1 MRFYLR
7 FALLTFSLW
16 GVLIFPFN
24 ASPLKHALVEAVV
37 ANGDIAKF
45 YENTVYSIPVL
56 NNDFGLAS
64 GVKSLKVTKTPK
76 NGTVK
81 VMPDRTIQFTPVRNF
96 IGYDEFEYEVC
107 ANDGGCSIG
116 SVFVEV
122 VDFDYK
128 PVLTNDTFSVT
139 TANSKKLELDILK
152 NDYGI
157 YDEPVRVTIA
167 SDLTNGTLRVNSNN
181 TVTAIF
187 NSRYEGSD
195 SALYRVCD
203 ANDDCDTA
211 MVFFNVTYQSGGSMF
226 IPTGISPNGD
236 GLNDEFYIP
245 DLKGYANLQIQ
256 VFTQWGNLVYENNQY
271 QNNWNGYANK
281 GSHSGNVLPAGVYYY
296 LLKAVGSDL
305 DLAGYLFINR

>member
-1 MRFYLR
+1 MRLYLL
-7 FALLTFSLW
+7 F
-16 GVLIFPFN
+16 VLFLFPIN
-24 ASPLKHALVEAVV
+24 GTLVYSISASPSHVALIETVV

-56 NNDFGLAS
+56 NNDFGLSS
-64 GVKSLKVTKTPK
+64 GVKNLTITKTPK

-96 IGYDEFEYEVC
+96 SGSDSFEYQVC
-107 ANDGGCSIG
+107 SNEG
-116 SVFVEV
+116 SCAKASVSVEIM
-122 VDFDYK
+122 DFDYK

>member
-1 MRFYLR
+1 MRFFLVI
-7 FALLTFSLW
+7 ALLTFPYR
-16 GVLIFPFN
+16 GIAFPLIN
-24 ASPLKHALVEAVV
+24 ATHVEYALMENVM

-45 YENTVYSIPVL
+45 YENTIYSIPVL

-64 GVKSLKVTKTPK
+64 GVKSLKVTKAPK

-81 VMPDRTIQFTPVRNF
+81 VMPDRTIQFTPIRNF
-96 IGYDEFEYEVC
+96 TGYDEFEYEVC
-107 ANDGGCSIG
+107 ANEGGCSIG

-128 PVLTNDTFSVT
+128 PVLANDTFTVT

-157 YDEPVRVTIA
+157 YDEPIKVTIV
-167 SDLTNGTLRVNSNN
+167 SDLINGTLRVNTNN

-187 NSRYEGSD
+187 NSRYEGPD

-211 MVFFNVTYQSGGSMF
+211 LVFFNVTYQSGESMF
-226 IPTGISPNGD
+226 VPTGISPNGD

-256 VFTQWGNLVYENNQY
+256 VFTQWGNLVYDDNQY

-281 GSHSGNVLPAGVYYY
+281 GNQSGNLLPAGVYYY
-296 LLKAVGSDL
+296 LIKAVGSDIN
-305 DLAGYLFINR
+305 LAGYLFINR